1 MTEIEAHEAVLT
13 HARRGRA
20 LTPLFILGGG
30 PMTARERK
38 YIEAKA
44 EQFERWSKKE
54 IAKARQSDD
63 HEEKDETY
71 YHATLPH

>member
-1 MTEIEAHEAVLT
+1 
-13 HARRGRA
+13 
-20 LTPLFILGGG
+20 
-30 PMTARERK
+30 MTARERK

-63 HEEKDETY
+63 HEEKDEHY
-71 YHATLPH
+71 YQARLHDCAANTLWNLLNDLEGKDYTV